1 LWSGKLYSCHH
12 HIRDWGIWATKILL
26 PNSNYTILWILSG
39 KWLLLACISMLEEKL
54 VFLLEEGIQEGGFSN
69 LQKRRVEITFSPHPY
84 DLKDL
89 MLMRKLTIR
98 YPLQEKFDGY
108 MCKIF
113 NDSSSDGTMR
123 RGFFFYDWKVEWGR
137 KWQKR
142 IRIN

>member
-1 LWSGKLYSCHH
+1 
-12 HIRDWGIWATKILL
+12 
-26 PNSNYTILWILSG
+26 
-39 KWLLLACISMLEEKL
+39 MLEEKL

-123 RGFFFYDWKVEWGR
+123 RGFFFYD
-137 KWQKR
+137 
-142 IRIN
+142 